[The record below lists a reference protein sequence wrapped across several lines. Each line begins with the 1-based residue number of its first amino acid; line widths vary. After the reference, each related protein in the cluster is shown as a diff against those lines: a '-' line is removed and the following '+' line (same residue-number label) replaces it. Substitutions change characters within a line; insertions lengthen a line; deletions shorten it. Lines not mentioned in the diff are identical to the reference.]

1 MIDIS
6 VFEQNQSQAARPG
19 VRKWSTQ
26 PRIGRSMTQ
35 QQRLNVVLELVS
47 ERGSVSI
54 AEVSDALGVST
65 ATVRRDLNTLAEQRL
80 VTRTHGGASALGSGY
95 ELPLQYKIARQAD
108 AKVAIARAVARLIK
122 PGESVGLNGGTT
134 TSEVARMLGRSEQL
148 RPVGDAPGVT
158 IVTNAL
164 NIAYEM
170 SVREHIKIV
179 VTGGVPRR
187 QSYELVGPLV
197 AASLRD
203 FSIDT
208 AVLGVDGLSAAFGAT
223 TLHEGEAEA
232 SREIAAVARRLVI
245 AADSTKLGRST
256 FARICPL
263 ARIDVLVTDQPVAAE
278 LAGEFAAAGVE
289 IIVATSP

>member
-1 MIDIS
+1 MKHQQRT
-6 VFEQNQSQAARPG
+6 VM
-19 VRKWSTQ
+19 
-26 PRIGRSMTQ
+26 SMNQ

-54 AEVSDALGVST
+54 AEVSETLNVST
-65 ATVRRDLNTLAEQRL
+65 ATVRRDLNTLAEQKL

-95 ELPLQYKIARQAD
+95 ELPLQYKISRQAD
-108 AKVAIARAVARLIK
+108 AKLAIARAVAKLVKRGDSI
-122 PGESVGLNGGTT
+122 GLNGGTT
-134 TSEVARMLGRSEQL
+134 TTEVARMLGRSEHL
-148 RPVGDAPGVT
+148 RPVSEVPGVT

-164 NIAYEM
+164 NIGYEM

-208 AVLGVDGLSAAFGAT
+208 AILGVDGLSGTFGAT

-232 SREIAAVARRLVI
+232 SRAIASVARRLIVV
-245 AADSTKLGRST
+245 ADSTKLGRST

-263 ARIDVLVTDQPVAAE
+263 ARIDVLVTDQPVTSDLAAE
-278 LAGEFAAAGVE
+278 FATAGVQV
-289 IIVATSP
+289 IVAD

>member
-1 MIDIS
+1 
-6 VFEQNQSQAARPG
+6 
-19 VRKWSTQ
+19 
-26 PRIGRSMTQ
+26 MTQ

-47 ERGSVSI
+47 ERGNVSI
-54 AEVSDALGVST
+54 ADLSGALKVST

-95 ELPLQYKIARQAD
+95 ELPLQYKIARQAEE
-108 AKVAIARAVARLIK
+108 KVAIARAVAEMIK

-134 TSEVARMLGRSEQL
+134 TSEVARMLGRSERL
-148 RPVGDAPGVT
+148 HPKGDAVGVT

-197 AASLRD
+197 AATLRD
-203 FSIDT
+203 FSLDT
-208 AVLGVDGLSAAFGAT
+208 AILGVDGLSSGFGAT

-232 SREIAAVARRLVI
+232 SREIAAVSRRLIIV
-245 AADSTKLGRST
+245 ADATKLGRST

-263 ARIDVLVTDQPVAAE
+263 QRIDTLVTDQPVSAD
-278 LAGEFAAAGVE
+278 LASDFATAGVE
-289 IIVATSP
+289 VIVALPA